1 MYWLNFKLCLK
12 SKVILYPLTWIL
24 RVGKFWLV
32 DFLFLHLDLSPMTS
46 GIKIGKREKER
57 KVLVRHTVIRC
68 WFVLSTKKMFKIHR
82 CPCRLLEHFPP
93 LHYAYLGHPDLVCN
107 KHVLLITAQS
117 KYTPQ
122 RQLSACRHNKTLP
135 HTMLSALLY
144 FFFLHF
150 LSSFFSSFSSS
161 MYIAPTE
168 IYCQFF
174 ILYFLIFCNEIW
186 SQGSQK
192 CYFHVL
198 SWFYIWSSTFISNMK
213 SLLLFGFSFC

>member
-1 MYWLNFKLCLK
+1 MIELQTLFEIKGYSLSLNLDTVGWKVLISRFPIPPPISVPHDLRDQNREERERQK
-12 SKVILYPLTWIL
+12 SSCKTH
-24 RVGKFWLV
+24 RNQ
-32 DFLFLHLDLSPMTS
+32 
-46 GIKIGKREKER
+46 
-57 KVLVRHTVIRC
+57 VLVRSVH
-68 WFVLSTKKMFKIHR
+68 KKMFKIHR

-213 SLLLFGFSFC
+213 SLQLFGFSFC